1 MNFRSILMIAAFAA
15 FGAINV
21 NAQINEDL
29 SKVKI
34 LRTQDA
40 GVIKMLYAM
49 KTEEPIQV
57 RFITRDGEFQRDKI
71 RGQFSKGLSKRYDIS
86 GIKDQDFWMEISS
99 STMTVTYRINRSTD
113 RTQFEPVLEK
123 SVHNHLALSATNK

>member
-21 NAQINEDL
+21 NAQVNEDL

-34 LRTQDA
+34 LRTREA

-71 RGQFSKGLSKRYDIS
+71 RGAFSKGLSRRYDVS
-86 GIKDQDFWMEISS
+86 GIKDKDFWMEISS
-99 STMTVTYRINRSTD
+99 ASMTVTYKINRSAD

-123 SVHNHLALSATNK
+123 SVHNHLAVASTSK

>member
-1 MNFRSILMIAAFAA
+1 MNFRSILLIAAFAV

-29 SKVKI
+29 AKVKI
-34 LRTQDA
+34 LRTKDA

-57 RFITRDGEFQRDKI
+57 RFITREGEFQRDKI
-71 RGQFSKGLSKRYDIS
+71 HGQFLKGVSKRYDIS
-86 GIKDQDFWMEISS
+86 SIQDKDFWMEISS
-99 STMTVTYRINRSTD
+99 STMTVTYKIKRSSD
-113 RTQFEPVLEK
+113 RSKFEPVLEK
-123 SVHNHLALSATNK
+123 SVHNHLALASSAK